1 MPWTCFSY
9 PADVPPGANNRN
21 IAQSTSS
28 ACAKWGYL
36 GCFSYGADVL
46 VGPETGGMAQSA
58 PAGPRRMAGGSCF
71 SY

>member
-1 MPWTCFSY
+1 MPFMCFSY
-9 PADVPPGANNRN
+9 PADVPSDASNRN

-46 VGPETGGMAQSA
+46 LGPETRGTAQAA
-58 PAGPRRMAGGSCF
+58 PSGSRRMASGSCF